1 MASSLFA
8 RRYWGNRCFFLL
20 LRVLRCFSS
29 PGALLRAYFIQ
40 PVVTGHYPRRVSP
53 FGYSWIDACL
63 RLPMTFRSLPRPSSA
78 ISALAFTLCSY
89 MLDLLRTRCPSFRF
103 RFLLRFPVR
112 FRSSFEP
119 LRSRS
124 DCVCRHAFSPYSLFS
139 ISLALLS
146 LCSFQDAHK
155 DRGAFQPRDSS
166 KRYSLREFEQLI
178 LCGRFR
184 FRLDVCAS
192 FFLSF
197 AFTSL
202 ALCSFKRST

>member
-53 FGYSWIDACL
+53 FGHSWIKACL

-89 MLDLLRTRCPSFRF
+89 MLDLLRTRCRACFTQDCSIAWPA
-103 RFLLRFPVR
+103 
-112 FRSSFEP
+112 SFEP

-124 DCVCRHAFSPYSLFS
+124 DCACRHAFSPYSLFS

-146 LCSFQDAHK
+146 LCSFQDTQTLTGHGGLK
-155 DRGAFQPRDSS
+155 WTRTTD
-166 KRYSLREFEQLI
+166 LTLI
-178 LCGRFR
+178 RRVL
-184 FRLDVCAS
+184 
-192 FFLSF
+192 
-197 AFTSL
+197 
-202 ALCSFKRST
+202 